1 MQNNS
6 ANAARQIVEQMAQ
19 GNFATVEQQLA
30 SNIRPLLPQ
39 GRLQSTWQT
48 LEQQVGPFKEQVST
62 QAVQMPQGTVQ
73 IVTCAFEKMQLDINI
88 TFNGAGEIS
97 SLSITPQGAVEQQVN
112 TSYDPPPYAR
122 LDQFHEEEVQV
133 GQGEWAL
140 PGTLSIPRGTGPF
153 KGIVLVHGSGPNDR
167 DETIPP
173 NKPLRDLAWGLA
185 SQGIVVLRYDKRT
198 KVYGAKVS
206 ENVSTFTVKEEVI
219 DDARAAL
226 TLLRGRAEVEQVF
239 LLGHSLGG
247 YLAPRIAAADAGGVG
262 LIMLAAIARP
272 LEDVILD
279 QISYILSLN
288 TTSAEEQAQ
297 QIVAIK
303 EQVARVKAPG
313 LSPATPPT
321 ELPLGVSAAYWLD
334 LRNYHPIEVART
346 LKQPMFI
353 LQAESDYQTTMEDF
367 QMWREALASSSN
379 VQFKSYSGLYHLF
392 MLVEGG
398 QKATP
403 AAYTVP
409 GHVVEEVINDIGR
422 WIKQQ

>member
-1 MQNNS
+1 
-6 ANAARQIVEQMAQ
+6 MAQ

-30 SNIRPLLPQ
+30 SNLRPLLPQ
-39 GRLQSTWQT
+39 SRLQSTWQT
-48 LEQQVGPFKEQVST
+48 LQQQVGLFKEQVST
-62 QAVQMPQGTVQ
+62 QTVQTPLGPVQ
-73 IVTCAFEKMQLDINI
+73 IVTCTFEKMQLDINI
-88 TFNGAGEIS
+88 TFNDVGEIS
-97 SLSITPQGAVEQQVN
+97 SLSITPQGAVEQQIN

-122 LDQFHEEEVQV
+122 LDQFHEEEIQV
-133 GQGEWAL
+133 GEGEWAL
-140 PGTLSIPRGTGPF
+140 PGTLSMPTGSGPF
-153 KGIVLVHGSGPNDR
+153 KGVVLVHGSGPNDR
-167 DETIPP
+167 DETISP

-206 ENVSTFTVKEEVI
+206 ENVETFTVKEEVI
-219 DDARAAL
+219 DDALAAL
-226 TLLRGRAEVEQVF
+226 ALLRGQAEVERVF

-247 YLAPRIAAADAGGVG
+247 YLAPRIGAADADIAG

-279 QISYILSLN
+279 QMSYILSLDN
-288 TTSAEEQAQ
+288 ASAEERAP
-297 QIVAIK
+297 QIAAIK
-303 EQVARVKAPG
+303 EQVARVKAPD
-313 LSPATPPT
+313 LAPTTPA
-321 ELPLGVSAAYWLD
+321 EGLPLGVPAAYWLD
-334 LRNYHPIEVART
+334 LRSYHPIEVART

-353 LQAESDYQTTMEDF
+353 LQAESDYQTTMQDF
-367 QMWREALASSSN
+367 QLWRDALASSSN
-379 VQFKSYSGLYHLF
+379 VQFKSYPGLYHLF

-409 GHVVEEVINDIGR
+409 GHVVEEVVNDVGH

>member
-1 MQNNS
+1 MQSNS
-6 ANAARQIVEQMAQ
+6 ANAARQIVAQMAQ
-19 GNFATVEQQLA
+19 GNFAAVEQQLA
-30 SNIRPLLPQ
+30 SNLRPLLPQ
-39 GRLQSTWQT
+39 SRLQATWQT
-48 LEQQVGPFKEQVST
+48 LQQQVGLFKEQVST
-62 QAVQMPQGTVQ
+62 QAVQTPQGLVQ
-73 IVTCAFEKMQLDINI
+73 IVTCAFEKMQLDVNI
-88 TFNGAGEIS
+88 TFNSRSEIS

-133 GQGEWAL
+133 GKGEWTL
-140 PGTLSIPRGTGPF
+140 PGTLSMPTGKGPF
-153 KGIVLVHGSGPNDR
+153 KGIVLVHGSGPNDQ

-206 ENVSTFTVKEEVI
+206 QNVETFTIKEEVI
-219 DDARAAL
+219 DDALAAL
-226 TLLRGRAEVEQVF
+226 ALLRGQAKVKRVF

-247 YLAPRIAAADAGGVG
+247 YLAPRIAAADADIAG

-279 QISYILSLN
+279 QISYILSLDN
-288 TTSAEEQAQ
+288 ASAEEQAQ
-297 QIVAIK
+297 QIAAIK
-303 EQVARVKAPG
+303 EQVARVKAPD
-313 LSPATPPT
+313 LAPTTPSSG
-321 ELPLGVSAAYWLD
+321 LPLGIPAAYWLD
-334 LRNYHPIEVART
+334 LRSYHPIEAARI

-353 LQAESDYQTTMEDF
+353 LQAESDYQTTTQDF
-367 QMWREALASSSN
+367 QMWRDALASSSN
-379 VQFKSYSGLYHLF
+379 VQFKSYPGLYHLF
-392 MLVEGG
+392 MPVEGG
-398 QKATP
+398 KKATP

-409 GHVVEEVINDIGR
+409 GHVTEEVVNDIGR